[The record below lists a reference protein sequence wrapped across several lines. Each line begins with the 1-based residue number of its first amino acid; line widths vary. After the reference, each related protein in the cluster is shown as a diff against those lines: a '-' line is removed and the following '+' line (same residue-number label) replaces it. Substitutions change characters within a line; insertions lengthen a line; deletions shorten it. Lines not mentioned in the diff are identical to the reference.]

1 MRKLFTSESVTE
13 GHPDKVCDRISDAV
27 LDAVLAVDPNG
38 RVACETCCTTDTVF
52 IAGEIT
58 SKVDV
63 NIVGIARRVLR
74 DIGYTGGASGFNA
87 NTCKIEVAVHKQS
100 PDIAMGTGDD
110 VGGAGDQG
118 MMFGYACSETEQLMP
133 LPIMLAHQMAYRL
146 TQRRKDGTIPF
157 ILPDGKT
164 QVTVEYGE
172 DGMPSRIDTIVIST
186 QHYENATEEQ
196 LLESLTENVIT
207 PILKYAKHF
216 AGVYGGD
223 LDIDTYN
230 LYINPTGRFVQGGPA
245 ADTGLTGRKIIVDT
259 YGGYAPHGGG
269 AFSGKDPTKVD
280 RSAAYMARHIAKNV
294 VASGLCD
301 KCQVQLAYAI
311 GMALPVSLRIDT
323 FGANVDEEKLCNAVD
338 RCFEL
343 TPLGIIDALNLRL
356 PIYEQTSAY
365 GHFGN
370 VTGGNFTWESTH
382 KAGLLRRTYNTL
394 QETGQASFPVGGE
407 GGEAHDGRFRH
418 GTGRQERH
426 NSPGNDAGDRTG
438 GIGNSH

>member
-87 NTCKIEVAVHKQS
+87 DTCKIEVAVHKQS
-100 PDIAMGTGDD
+100 PDIAMGTSDT

-118 MMFGYACSETEQLMP
+118 MMFGYACNETPELMP
-133 LPIMLAHQMAYRL
+133 LPIMLAHKMAYKL
-146 TQRRKDGTIPF
+146 SQTRKDGTIPF

-164 QVTVEYGE
+164 QVTVEYEG
-172 DGMPSRIDTIVIST
+172 DGKPRRIDTIVIST
-186 QHYENATEEQ
+186 QHTDGSLP
-196 LLESLTENVIT
+196 LLMHPLVENVIT
-207 PILKYAKHF
+207 PVLREARQHLPW
-216 AGVYGGD
+216 
-223 LDIDTYN
+223 LDIDTYD

-323 FGANVDEEKLCNAVD
+323 FGANADEEKLCNAVD

-394 QETGQASFPVGGE
+394 
-407 GGEAHDGRFRH
+407 
-418 GTGRQERH
+418 
-426 NSPGNDAGDRTG
+426 
-438 GIGNSH
+438 